1 MSKAA
6 GKPKNAVW
14 RKATRKGERV
24 LIDPAGH
31 VYHGTA
37 QEVRDAA
44 LSPSKRDMLA
54 DRLLWRRHWAHRF
67 KYTPD
72 QCADAIR
79 DARMEAISLRNV
91 KTDRQQIP
99 MGEADYILLNAGARM
114 LGLSERDYWAEVID
128 AQKAALLDM
137 AERETGKREIPLTRH
152 ERAALARLARV

>member
-1 MSKAA
+1 MSKVK
-6 GKPKNAVW
+6 GNTRRIW
-14 RKATRKGERV
+14 RTTTRKGERV

-37 QEVRDAA
+37 REVRDAA
-44 LSPSKRDMLA
+44 LMPYRRKMLA
-54 DRLLWRRHWAHRF
+54 DSIKIARYIAAQF
-67 KYTPD
+67 DYTPEERREYVREKR
-72 QCADAIR
+72 R
-79 DARMEAISLRNV
+79 DVISLRNV

-114 LGLSERDYWAEVID
+114 LGLSERDYWAGVIETL
-128 AQKAALLDM
+128 KAALLDM

>member
-44 LSPSKRDMLA
+44 LSPSRRNMLA
-54 DRLLWRRHWAHRF
+54 DRLLWRRHAAHKF

-72 QCADAIR
+72 QRADAIR

-114 LGLSERDYWAEVID
+114 LGLSHDEYWGKLIETL
-128 AQKAALLDM
+128 KAALLDM
-137 AERETGKREIPLTRH
+137 AESKTGKREIPLTRH
-152 ERAALARLARV
+152 ERAALARLEHV